1 MRQKFQPPRER
12 ALQGD
17 PWGGHLLLHHLDNDD
32 DGDDDD
38 AKDDGNS
45 EDNGDDDEDDDDHE
59 DDRDDDRTKSS
70 SPHKIRFLVH
80 ETLVWGWSTPCG
92 RCQCKKKKEAYH
104 LFLKYDAPLEIA

>member
-1 MRQKFQPPRER
+1 MRQKFQPPWER

-70 SPHKIRFLVH
+70 SPHKIHFLSMKPWLGDGALHV
-80 ETLVWGWSTPCG
+80 V
-92 RCQCKKKKEAYH
+92 
-104 LFLKYDAPLEIA
+104 DANVRRRRKHIIFF